1 MRKTL
6 VLGFTTAIAAAA
18 ALLIAGPGGAAV
30 SGCKAGMTTY
40 GGVPARVFCGSATST
55 VRAAGKTFTLRTGS
69 CQKTAGS
76 ITVDIGEIVLGI
88 SKKPKPEYFG
98 LIVGREA
105 VRTGPVAARDGVYHS
120 AIVAVVHRGKGYPLR
135 ANATVVLSHGRSR
148 GTFSATSLDGGT
160 VTGAFA
166 C

>member
-18 ALLIAGPGGAAV
+18 TLLIAGPGGAAV
-30 SGCKAGMTTY
+30 TGCKTGMTTY
-40 GGVPARVFCGSATST
+40 GGANARTFCGTAHAS
-55 VRAAGKTFTLRTGS
+55 VRAGGKGFTIRGGLCQNNGGS
-69 CQKTAGS
+69 V
-76 ITVDIGEIVLGI
+76 TVDIGEIVLGA
-88 SKKPKPEYFG
+88 SAKPKPEYFG
-98 LIVGREA
+98 LTVGRAA
-105 VRTGPVAARDGVYHS
+105 VGTGPVAAKDGFYHS
-120 AIVAVVHRGKGYPLR
+120 AIVAVVHGGKGYPLR

-160 VTGAFA
+160 VTGSFA